1 MARMKKLLIALVGLL
16 AVASAHAADKGG
28 TVVDQEITQLSKV
41 LQARLPSLAMDGMCE
56 AERESKGWNFSIRV
70 KSDQGGSDE
79 VQVIVREADGSR
91 SGLRVQAVRVESSLI
106 TSKRTVNAALT
117 GEWTEKILKL
127 VAKAD

>member
-1 MARMKKLLIALVGLL
+1 MKKLLIALVGFL
-16 AVASAHAADKGG
+16 AIASAHAADKGG

-70 KSDQGGSDE
+70 KADQGGADE
-79 VQVIVREADGSR
+79 VQVIVRESTASK
-91 SGLRVQAVRVESSLI
+91 SELRVQAVRVESSLI
-106 TSKRTVNAALT
+106 TSKRSVNAALT

-127 VAKAD
+127 VGKAD

>member
-1 MARMKKLLIALVGLL
+1 MKKLLIALVGLL

-56 AERESKGWNFSIRV
+56 AERESKGWDFSIRV

-91 SGLRVQAVRVESSLI
+91 SELRVQAVRVESSLI

>member
-1 MARMKKLLIALVGLL
+1 MKKLLMVLVGCIA
-16 AVASAHAADKGG
+16 AVAVHAADARG
-28 TVVDQEITQLSKV
+28 TVVDKEITELSKL
-41 LQARLPSLAMDGMCE
+41 LQGRLPSLAMDGMCE
-56 AERESKGWNFSIRV
+56 VERESKGWNFSIRV
-70 KSDQGGSDE
+70 KSDKGGSDE

>member
-1 MARMKKLLIALVGLL
+1 MKKLLIALVGLL

-28 TVVDQEITQLSKV
+28 TVVDQEITQLSRV

>member
-1 MARMKKLLIALVGLL
+1 MKKLLIALVGLL